1 MRSAPGNAPH
11 PVRSAIPRRWGE
23 GADEG
28 GCEGVHKGSAGDG
41 RGRRERS
48 CIGRQLPPPL
58 PSSPP
63 LKPTA
68 ASLRAIPK
76 DGIAEMRS
84 ESKPPPISTASVSTT
99 SLSTSLSLSS
109 SLSASAVSKSCGG
122 ELLKVTLLPNG
133 RARLR
138 GTSAEA
144 GMELRLEPRIGWM
157 VGDVLGGLGS
167 VLSGS
172 CTWCGRSMD
181 ISKKS
186 CGVVAGSF
194 ATDGRTRGV
203 DCTSVVTPSTRSSRS
218 RAPEKVV
225 GVSGIGAGAH
235 GGARAGAVGGGSL
248 RCSTGC
254 CSLRCRAM
262 VRSTQVS
269 SFSTPSPCSA
279 RSSPLSAVHIGC
291 RVNWL

>member
-1 MRSAPGNAPH
+1 MCVQRQAQRPIPYARRSRASGARAPTKAAARASTKAARATVEVVVNAH
-11 PVRSAIPRRWGE
+11 ASADSCHRHCRPRR
-23 GADEG
+23 
-28 GCEGVHKGSAGDG
+28 HSSQ
-41 RGRRERS
+41 RPRRFVPA
-48 CIGRQLPPPL
+48 Q
-58 PSSPP
+58 
-63 LKPTA
+63 T
-68 ASLRAIPK
+68 
-76 DGIAEMRS
+76 
-84 ESKPPPISTASVSTT
+84 TASPRCRPNRSHRRYRRRQYR
-99 SLSTSLSLSS
+99 
-109 SLSASAVSKSCGG
+109 GG
-122 ELLKVTLLPNG
+122 ELLKVTLLPTG

-186 CGVVAGSF
+186 CGVVAGTF
-194 ATDGRTRGV
+194 AADGRTRGV

-225 GVSGIGAGAH
+225 GVSGVGAGAH
-235 GGARAGAVGGGSL
+235 SGARAGAVGGGSL

-279 RSSPLSAVHIGC
+279 RSSPLSAVHIS
-291 RVNWL
+291 

>member
-1 MRSAPGNAPH
+1 MRSAPGTAPH
-11 PVRSAIPRRWGE
+11 PVRSAIARRCGE

-28 GCEGVHKGSAGDG
+28 GCEGVHEEGSAGDG
-41 RGRRERS
+41 RGRREHA
-48 CIGRQLPPPL
+48 CIARQLPPPQ

-63 LKPTA
+63 LKPPA
-68 ASLRAIPK
+68 ASLRACPN
-76 DGIAEMRS
+76 DGIAEIPS
-84 ESKPPPISTASVSTT
+84 ISKPPPVSTASVSTA
-99 SLSTSLSLSS
+99 SLSTT
-109 SLSASAVSKSCGG
+109 ASAVSKSCGG

-144 GMELRLEPRIGWM
+144 GTELRLEPRVGWM

-194 ATDGRTRGV
+194 ATDGRTCGV
-203 DCTSVVTPSTRSSRS
+203 ECTSVVTPSTRSSRS

-225 GVSGIGAGAH
+225 GVSGVGAGAH
-235 GGARAGAVGGGSL
+235 SGARAGAVGGGSL

-279 RSSPLSAVHIGC
+279 RSSPLSAVHIS
-291 RVNWL
+291 